1 MSEEKFTMLEAD
13 KLVAEWREIAKRG
26 RLEDVF
32 YLQQLVPLA
41 VGYLEAQAEILL
53 RRSNFPSVVDHGEA
67 AKVSF
72 QEAVGLIGKGIEHLA
87 ECWHA
92 YAASSS

>member
-1 MSEEKFTMLEAD
+1 MSEEKFTILDAD

-26 RLEDVF
+26 QLEDVL
-32 YLQQLVPLA
+32 YLQQMVPLA

-67 AKVSF
+67 AKASF
-72 QEAVGLIGKGIEHLA
+72 QEAVGLIRKG
-87 ECWHA
+87 
-92 YAASSS
+92 Y